1 MSLRD
6 SFLILA
12 GWVVLCVAS
21 GSAITVVAQVLPA

>member
-1 MSLRD
+1 MNLRD

-21 GSAITVVAQVLPA
+21 GSLISVVAQVLPA